1 MQTIENPIK
10 PRISVKTN
18 IPPAVS
24 KIMLKR
30 TERQN
35 GTFCSIV
42 SGCALVLILA
52 NFLPAQQPVTL
63 DQIWSF
69 DNLFHPLMMMMMM
82 ITIITHAQT
91 LRTRNGTRFSFDIAM
106 DGLALMIS
114 LKFNAKFRF
123 QKFLQKI
130 KISHQQA
137 GRLIQL
143 DM

>member
-42 SGCALVLILA
+42 IFEL
-52 NFLPAQQPVTL
+52 QQFTVP
-63 DQIWSF
+63 
-69 DNLFHPLMMMMMM
+69 
-82 ITIITHAQT
+82 
-91 LRTRNGTRFSFDIAM
+91 TRNFFPRVN
-106 DGLALMIS
+106 DG
-114 LKFNAKFRF
+114 
-123 QKFLQKI
+123 
-130 KISHQQA
+130 
-137 GRLIQL
+137 
-143 DM
+143 